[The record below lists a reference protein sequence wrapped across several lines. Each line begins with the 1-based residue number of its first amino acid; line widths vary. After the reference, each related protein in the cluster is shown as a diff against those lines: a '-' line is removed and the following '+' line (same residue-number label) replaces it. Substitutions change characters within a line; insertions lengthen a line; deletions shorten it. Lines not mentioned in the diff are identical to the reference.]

1 MVFNPLH
8 LEVWHMIVLVAEPLH
23 KLVYLC
29 TLDGLGAG
37 EGVEAGVLGLV
48 GGQQQHQLGARVG
61 EAGNRTEMNTTHS
74 WNISS
79 VSPSPLCLGDDVAE
93 LCGVQLTLGQQGVA
107 QRDDRPAE
115 DKHEVTPAHSITQ
128 QSDLLLISVLTVL
141 ERIMVRCGLQ
151 SPHRVSPHCFIA
163 VGILNSD
170 QFYIIPLTE
179 GAFYAT
185 P

>member
-1 MVFNPLH
+1 
-8 LEVWHMIVLVAEPLH
+8 MIVLVAEPLH

-61 EAGNRTEMNTTHS
+61 QAGNRTEMNTTHS
-74 WNISS
+74 FDIKDAVSS

-115 DKHEVTPAHSITQ
+115 DQHEINPAHHTQ
-128 QSDLLLISVLTVL
+128 QYSAANRLIGEVVQSRRRPLL
-141 ERIMVRCGLQ
+141 GP
-151 SPHRVSPHCFIA
+151 SP
-163 VGILNSD
+163 G
-170 QFYIIPLTE
+170 
-179 GAFYAT
+179 
-185 P
+185 